1 MFDEKL
7 LKTYEEIVK
16 DNTKDMTK
24 LYCLS
29 CVDASLKWLNA
40 ELATTDEE
48 RLHMASAV
56 YDEWRDTDIQIS
68 KLSDVIVENWDDYV
82 NDDDFNIY
90 SYVDWGCY

>member
-7 LKTYEEIVK
+7 LKKYEEIKK
-16 DNTKDMTK
+16 DNMTDMTK

-40 ELATTDEE
+40 ELATTDED

-68 KLSDVIVENWDDYV
+68 VVEVKNPDLIAKLFKYQN
-82 NDDDFNIY
+82 
-90 SYVDWGCY
+90 

>member
-1 MFDEKL
+1 MFDDKL
-7 LKTYEEIVK
+7 LKTYEEIKK
-16 DNTKDMTK
+16 DNMKDMTK

-56 YDEWRDTDIQIS
+56 YDEWLDSDIQIS
-68 KLSDVIVENWDDYV
+68 KLSDTIVENWDDYTTK
-82 NDDDFNIY
+82 DDFNIY
-90 SYVDWGCY
+90 DYVDCGCW